1 MQQFKCIPAPAAGME
16 NILGGVLTGI
26 DADHLR
32 AVLLKLAQEVG
43 SERVIELCVEEAGIR
58 GEPQWLAAMAEK
70 ASAPPLPTSV
80 VPPAVLKFAGIIGLC
95 DDKTFGACMT
105 NNTFGLT
112 DTDAHVKSLENLE
125 TGAYAFLYHVNQRIL
140 YGPFTVT
147 ATVDPD
153 ERDFGLFGEANTK
166 YPHQVRSALLAS

>member
-58 GEPQWLAAMAEK
+58 GEPQWLAAMAKK
-70 ASAPPLPTSV
+70 ASAPP
-80 VPPAVLKFAGIIGLC
+80 I
-95 DDKTFGACMT
+95 
-105 NNTFGLT
+105 
-112 DTDAHVKSLENLE
+112 AHKRGSPCSPEVCWHHWPVRRQNLRR
-125 TGAYAFLYHVNQRIL
+125 LHDQQHLR
-140 YGPFTVT
+140 
-147 ATVDPD
+147 PD
-153 ERDFGLFGEANTK
+153 
-166 YPHQVRSALLAS
+166 